1 MGSKRYKAI
10 KRALELARPRSAT
23 GDPTGAPVV
32 DANSAL
38 AKYQKYKAGETQIT
52 IERTPASKPGSLKQ
66 ISILPFAVKASSGT
80 AKYICTVSQRV
91 LDTTALATVIEAA
104 NHAASVDPEVDKDV
118 MGFVPAKAFIS
129 LINTTQSSTDAKAS
143 QITGIKY
150 DPISKDA
157 YVLPF
162 GASTTDGYLEA
173 KGKILIAA
181 NAITAKVPKV
191 RFKNEEI

>member
-1 MGSKRYKAI
+1 MSRLGSLIQEI
-10 KRALELARPRSAT
+10 K
-23 GDPTGAPVV
+23 
-32 DANSAL
+32 AL
-38 AKYQKYKAGETQIT
+38 A
-52 IERTPASKPGSLKQ
+52 
-66 ISILPFAVKASSGT
+66 GT
-80 AKYICTVSQRV
+80 NR
-91 LDTTALATVIEAA
+91 
-104 NHAASVDPEVDKDV
+104 
-118 MGFVPAKAFIS
+118 
-129 LINTTQSSTDAKAS
+129 KAS

-150 DPISKDA
+150 DPVSKDA